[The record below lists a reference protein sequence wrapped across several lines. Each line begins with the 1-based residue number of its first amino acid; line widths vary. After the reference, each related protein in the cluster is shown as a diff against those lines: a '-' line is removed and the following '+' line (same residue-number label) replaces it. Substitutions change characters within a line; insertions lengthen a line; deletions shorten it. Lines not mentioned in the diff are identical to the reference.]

1 MPYFLNE
8 TDKYVRFSVFLK
20 KVFENFLHPAK
31 IGRSV
36 RSKFVFLYVNLN
48 VAFQNDW
55 EPMIIVPSSFLAT
68 RMPIIIVSYLEQ
80 GLFSKEFISL
90 VRGSSHLKAH
100 ECAKTRAM

>member
-1 MPYFLNE
+1 MY
-8 TDKYVRFSVFLK
+8 
-20 KVFENFLHPAK
+20 
-31 IGRSV
+31 
-36 RSKFVFLYVNLN
+36 
-48 VAFQNDW
+48 DW

-90 VRGSSHLKAH
+90 VKGSSHFKAH

>member
-1 MPYFLNE
+1 MY
-8 TDKYVRFSVFLK
+8 
-20 KVFENFLHPAK
+20 
-31 IGRSV
+31 
-36 RSKFVFLYVNLN
+36 
-48 VAFQNDW
+48 DW